1 MGTMTQL
8 KDLYQFVNGPYL
20 KSHVIPDDRGV
31 DGTFHELRDQAEELS
46 HEIVKEDTGR
56 AGTVYT
62 SFMDAEGINAAGMA
76 PLDAD
81 LDRLAVADVDEFA
94 TVLGELERFGV
105 SSPVTFWVEKDSG
118 SENCVAYII
127 QSGLGLPDEAYY
139 REESHAET
147 LAAYQVHVE
156 EMLGFLDPARLFGLG
171 AKVAAE
177 RIVNL
182 EKQIAAGHWDVVATR
197 DAVKTYNP
205 TEFTDLPEIVRTV
218 LTGAGIS
225 AHRVVNMM
233 PSYQEHLAQ
242 LLTETQLAD
251 WQLWATWSILR
262 ARAGV
267 LPEVV
272 GKKNFE
278 FYGTKLTGA
287 TQQRDRWKRALGLAE
302 GMVGQEIGKIFVER
316 HFPASSKA
324 EMDELVEYLVR
335 AYRER
340 ISKLE
345 WMTPETRERAL
356 EKLGKFKAKIGFP
369 DTWRDYSGL
378 EFSAQGTDL
387 VENLRNGNAWA
398 HDFELNKIGKPT
410 DRDEWFSTPQTVN
423 AFYNPVVN
431 DITFPAAILRPPF
444 YNPEADA
451 AENFGAIGAV
461 IGHEIG
467 HGFDDQGSQY
477 DGEGNLNSW
486 WSDTDRAAFENLTSK
501 LVEQFDGDVPSV
513 LKDAGIESGGV
524 NGEFTLGEN
533 IGDLGGLG
541 ITVVAYRMYCEDK
554 GLDINGQKAK
564 FEVEGGSDELAAGE
578 FTGLQRLFLAWARA
592 WRTAIRPEM
601 ATQYLAM
608 DPHSP
613 AEFRCNLIAANIEE
627 FYEAFDVAEDGPMF
641 VEEKDRV
648 TIW

>member
-1 MGTMTQL
+1 MTQL
-8 KDLYQFVNGPYL
+8 NDLYQFVNGPWL

-31 DGTFHELRDQAEELS
+31 DGTFHKLRDQAEELS

-56 AGTVYT
+56 AGTVYN
-62 SFMDAEGINAAGMA
+62 SYMDTDGINGAGMA

-81 LDRLAVADVDEFA
+81 LDRLSVADINEFA
-94 TVLGELERFGV
+94 TVIGKLERLGV

-118 SENCVAYII
+118 SEDCVAYII

-139 REESHAET
+139 REEAHADT
-147 LAAYQVHVE
+147 LAAYQKHVE
-156 EMLGFLDPARLFGLG
+156 EMLEFLDPARLFGLG
-171 AKVAAE
+171 AQVAAE

-182 EKQIAAGHWDVVATR
+182 EKKIAAGHWDVVATR

-205 TEFTDLPEIVRTV
+205 TEFQDLPEIARTI
-218 LTGAGIS
+218 LTGGGLPE
-225 AHRVVNMM
+225 HRVVNMM

-251 WQLWATWSILR
+251 WQLWATWAILR

-267 LPEVV
+267 LPEEV

-302 GMVGQEIGKIFVER
+302 GMVGQEIGKIFVDR
-316 HFPASSKA
+316 HFPKSSKA

-340 ISKLE
+340 ISDLA

-356 EKLGKFKAKIGFP
+356 EKLGKFKAKIGYP

-378 EFSAQGTDL
+378 EFSAAGADL
-387 VENLRNGNAWA
+387 VDNLRNGNAWA

-477 DGEGNLNSW
+477 DGDGNLNSW
-486 WSDTDRAAFENLTSK
+486 WSDADRSAFENLTSK
-501 LVEQFDGDVPSV
+501 LVEQFDGEVPSV
-513 LKDAGIESGGV
+513 LKEAGIESNGV

-541 ITVVAYRMYCEDK
+541 ISVVAYRMYCEDK

-564 FEVEGGSDELAAGE
+564 FDIEGGSEELAAGE
-578 FTGLQRLFLAWARA
+578 FTGLQRLFLAWARV

-601 ATQYLAM
+601 AKQYLAM

-613 AEFRCNLIAANIEE
+613 AEFRCNLIAANIAE

-641 VEEKDRV
+641 LEEKDRV